1 MLLKHNKHFYLF
13 RNYSEVVYQIA
24 NIYELLGDTDQV
36 NFNAPAALTMKNIVL
51 VFKF

>member
-1 MLLKHNKHFYLF
+1 MLLKQNKHFYLF

-36 NFNAPAALTMKNIVL
+36 NFNALTMKNIVL
-51 VFKF
+51 VFKL